1 MKKSL
6 KYLPF
11 YIVSFLPQKVIH
23 ALVGILFF
31 IVYAMISYRKKTVF
45 SNLRRVFKTVP
56 ISDIQRLQKKFY
68 RQFLKNMEELIP
80 LLTQKEETIK
90 KSIIVE
96 NPEIFAP
103 YLHLK
108 KPILLTTAHTGNWEK
123 AFSALPLFI
132 GIPLGLV
139 YTPVKNTFFGG
150 LLNTIRSR
158 FGLMLISRYHF
169 KEHLTHQMDR
179 SFVYIMPA
187 DQRPVQQTKSFKA
200 TFLGTETNFLFGVEK
215 YAVQY
220 DLPVVYMHITDEENK
235 CMIKFSEISNKPREM
250 ERGYIT
256 KKYAALLEMQIY
268 ADPKQWLWSHR
279 RWKDQNDLS

>member
-31 IVYAMISYRKKTVF
+31 IVYPMISYRKKTVF

-169 KEHLTHQMDR
+169 KEHLTHQ
-179 SFVYIMPA
+179 
-187 DQRPVQQTKSFKA
+187 
-200 TFLGTETNFLFGVEK
+200 TETNFLFGVEK